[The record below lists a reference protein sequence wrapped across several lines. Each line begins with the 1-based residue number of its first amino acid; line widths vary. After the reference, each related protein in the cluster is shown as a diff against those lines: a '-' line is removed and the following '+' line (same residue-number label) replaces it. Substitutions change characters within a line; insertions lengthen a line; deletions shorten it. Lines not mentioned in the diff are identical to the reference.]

1 MYLAMGNVTVLMT
14 TIIKYIY
21 EVFNFCQ
28 HIVRMLKEHVIL
40 LQNSSGR
47 QLQLNFWRYLFPTR
61 ILSTVMR
68 ISEFALLIWKY
79 PATLCQCTLW
89 FSSLNREMSLI
100 FQDFKQ
106 GHICRGSL
114 SYPCFGELIKTEAV
128 KRKFSKAFI
137 YKATLVSKR

>member
-1 MYLAMGNVTVLMT
+1 MT
-14 TIIKYIY
+14 TIIKYMY
-21 EVFNFCQ
+21 EVFNFFQ
-28 HIVRMLKEHVIL
+28 HVRMLKENVIL
-40 LQNSSGR
+40 LRNSSGR
-47 QLQLNFWRYLFPTR
+47 QLQLTLWRDLFPIK
-61 ILSTVMR
+61 ILSTFMR
-68 ISEFALLIWKY
+68 ISEFAILIWKY
-79 PATLCQCTLW
+79 SAIWSTIW
-89 FSSLNREMSLI
+89 FPSSNREMSLI